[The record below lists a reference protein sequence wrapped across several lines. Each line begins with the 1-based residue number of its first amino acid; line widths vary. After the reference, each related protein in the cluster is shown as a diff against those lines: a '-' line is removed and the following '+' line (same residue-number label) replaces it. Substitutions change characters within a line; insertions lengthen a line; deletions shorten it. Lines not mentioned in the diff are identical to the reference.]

1 MGSVLRMNTVKT
13 DNLTQLI
20 KDLSSLG
27 FATYATVPDSRAT
40 KITDIDFSG
49 KTLCV
54 IGNEANGVE
63 DGVKAACD
71 SLITI
76 PMLGR
81 AESLNASVAA
91 SITMWEMLR

>member
-1 MGSVLRMNTVKT
+1 MIYS
-13 DNLTQLI
+13 
-20 KDLSSLG
+20 
-27 FATYATVPDSRAT
+27 TVPDRKA
-40 KITDIDFSG
+40 KRITELDFS
-49 KTLCV
+49 TPTACV

-63 DGVKAACD
+63 DEVKAVSD
-71 SLITI
+71 LLITI

>member
-1 MGSVLRMNTVKT
+1 MLWRSTPN
-13 DNLTQLI
+13 
-20 KDLSSLG
+20 S
-27 FATYATVPDSRAT
+27 PRAT

-63 DGVKAACD
+63 DSVKAVCD